1 MPKKSSRSRKSPVS
15 RKASSPVFQGFPSE
29 LFKFLRDLAKHNDR
43 EWFAENKQR
52 YEDHCLA
59 PSLAF
64 IEAMQPHIRK
74 LSPYLTAIP
83 KRVGGSL
90 MRIYR
95 DTRFSKNKAPYKT
108 NIGIH
113 FRHEIGGDV
122 HAPGL
127 YLHLEP
133 GACFVGVGIWMPP
146 NEALTMI
153 RQLIDEDSRYWKKS
167 RDDKRFAAR
176 FKLDNECL
184 KTAPRGYD
192 PSHPMIDDL
201 RRKSFAAMAPISE
214 KELANSQCVA
224 SVVEAFKEA
233 KPFMKFLC
241 DALNQPF

>member
-1 MPKKSSRSRKSPVS
+1 MPKKSSRSPKRPVS
-15 RKASSPVFQGFPSE
+15 KRPAPTSFHGFPSE

-43 EWFAENKQR
+43 DWFAENKQR
-52 YEDHCLA
+52 YEEDCLA

-64 IEAMQPHIRK
+64 IEAMQPSIRK

-133 GACFVGVGIWMPP
+133 AACFIGVGIWMPP
-146 NEALTMI
+146 NESLAMI
-153 RQLIDEDSRYWKKS
+153 RQLIDEDPRYWKKS
-167 RDDKRFAAR
+167 RDEKKFATR
-176 FKLDNECL
+176 FKLDSESL

-201 RRKSFAAMAPISE
+201 RRKSFAGLAPISE
-214 KELANSQCVA
+214 KELASPQSLTSVA
-224 SVVEAFKEA
+224 EAFKEA

>member
-1 MPKKSSRSRKSPVS
+1 MPKKSPRSRKPPTPKKPPSPG
-15 RKASSPVFQGFPSE
+15 FLGFPSE

-52 YEDHCLA
+52 YEEDCLA

-64 IEAMQPHIRK
+64 IEAMQPSIRK

-108 NIGIH
+108 NVGIH

-146 NEALTMI
+146 TDALAMI
-153 RQLIDEDSRYWKKS
+153 RQLIDEDQRYWKKT
-167 RDDKRFAAR
+167 RDEKKFAAR
-176 FKLDNECL
+176 FKLDSESL

-192 PSHPMIDDL
+192 PTHPLIDDL

-214 KELANSQCVA
+214 KELASPQCASHVA
-224 SVVEAFKEA
+224 EAFKEA